1 MQVLLNADA
10 RTDGRQAMSDYLEAE
25 VKMALGHFGERITR
39 VEAHL
44 SEAKDST
51 KANSTEIQCSME
63 ARLVGID
70 PVVVKEAAA
79 TAHQA
84 IHGAIRKLGRAVG
97 THLDKHDPRHNG
109 RRPDVAQA
117 ADET

>member
-10 RTDGRQAMSDYLEAE
+10 HTDGRQAMSDYLESE
-25 VKMALGHFGERITR
+25 VKTALGHYGERITR
-39 VEAHL
+39 VKAHL

-51 KANSTEIQCSME
+51 RATPTETQCSME

-79 TAHQA
+79 TAR
-84 IHGAIRKLGRAVG
+84 HGPC
-97 THLDKHDPRHNG
+97 TP
-109 RRPDVAQA
+109 
-117 ADET
+117 

>member
-1 MQVLLNADA
+1 MQVILNADA
-10 RTDGRQAMSDYLEAE
+10 HTDGRLAMSDYLEAE
-25 VKMALGHFGERITR
+25 LKDGLGHYGERITR

-51 KANSTEIQCSME
+51 KANSSEVHCSLE
-63 ARLVGID
+63 ARLVGFD

-84 IHGAIRKLGRAVG
+84 IHGAIRKLARAVG
-97 THLDKHDPRHNG
+97 SHLEKHDPRHAT
-109 RRPDVAQA
+109 RPAGP
-117 ADET
+117 